1 MRRLLI
7 IVFGFVTL
15 LLAACAPTTTVTP
28 QQTEELVTQMAFRD
42 AFSAVVN
49 VINTQPYPSNSGGWV
64 IVDSDQVGGF
74 VRAQLNGQDCGFF
87 GGCTPYVA
95 TVSVALVE
103 RSGGGTAV
111 NLSLSRHDESAKLA
125 TAIRSRL
132 GV

>member
-1 MRRLLI
+1 MRRLHI
-7 IVFGFVTL
+7 IVFGLIAL
-15 LLAACAPTTTVTP
+15 LLAACAPTTVTP

-74 VRAQLNGQDCGFF
+74 VRAQLNGQECGFF

-103 RSGGGTAV
+103 RSDGKTAV
-111 NLSLSRHDESAKLA
+111 NLSLTRHDESAKLA
-125 TAIRSRL
+125 AAIRSRL

>member
-1 MRRLLI
+1 MRRLLT
-7 IVFGFVTL
+7 IVFGLATL
-15 LLAACAPTTTVTP
+15 LIAACAPTTVTP

-74 VRAQLNGQDCGFF
+74 VRAQLNGQECSFF

-103 RSGGGTAV
+103 RSDGGTAV

-125 TAIRSRL
+125 TAIRARL